1 MFSWV
6 SLLIKKSSPFIPYR
20 HPNHRLIIRTRS
32 FFGGFGYDTLL
43 NSSGVAVAAGSTL
56 GFCYWFSD
64 SNTNSFLSF
73 ADSPPKEKWEGDGT
87 QLQHSIPPENNGM
100 FLFGDSYRRRV
111 FFNYEKRIRTQSPP
125 EKVFEY
131 FASYTTPSGDVLMTP
146 TDFMRAIVPVFP
158 PSESNRIREGYLK
171 GEKGP
176 SELQCAPSKF
186 FMLFDTDN
194 DGLISF
200 SEYIFFVTLLSIPE
214 SSFSIA
220 FKMFDLDNNG
230 EIDKEEF
237 KKVMGL
243 MQTKNKQ
250 GARLRNGR
258 RFGLKD
264 SGEDGGLV
272 EYFFG
277 RDGNTCLKH
286 EKFVQFLRDLHDEIL
301 QLEFSHYDIKSRGI
315 ISARDFAL
323 SLVAAADI
331 GLTNKLLDRV
341 DEVND
346 EPHLKDIRITF
357 QEFKDF
363 AELRKKLQSL
373 SLAIF
378 TYGKA
383 NGVLTKKDFQRAT
396 SQKNW
401 EMQFK
406 KELCRNFQ
414 RGSCQ
419 YGERCKFI
427 HAKSNAFATNQ
438 QQNPNP
444 FGFGVPSNSQPKGAN
459 KPFEN
464 KWSRF
469 SPITTT
475 EAPSSRK
482 PENQPQPT
490 NHKCTDPDYCKRL
503 IVEDFEHERPLWK
516 LTCYS
521 HWKNAPCD
529 IIGDVSYEE
538 LRAAAYDDAKRGL
551 SLQSIVERERNLL
564 NSKLV
569 EFDNLLRNP
578 YTGPYKSGV
587 ASQSSFP
594 AATPNAFSPTPQNSA
609 PPSVSSFSHLGSSIN
624 SGFGMGP
631 SAPSNTAFGQPN
643 LFPNSSQTSSATNNF
658 PSANSGPFGNQF
670 PAQATRNSFTSNTT
684 SINNSGAFG
693 AESNQFSTPAKTTHN
708 ASPFSFSNQSS
719 VNPSRPVTSTNAA
732 EQAPINIQLAKNL
745 ESGTV
750 TGDASVWLK
759 EKWIPGEIPEEA
771 PPDVYVM

>member
-32 FFGGFGYDTLL
+32 FFGGFGYGDHNKSCDTLL
-43 NSSGVAVAAGSTL
+43 NSSGVAVACGSAL

-64 SNTNSFLSF
+64 SSTNSFLSF
-73 ADSPPKEKWEGDGT
+73 ADSPKEEWEGDGT
-87 QLQHSIPPENNGM
+87 QLQHSIPPVNNGK

-176 SELQCAPSKF
+176 SELQCAPSNF

-237 KKVMGL
+237 KKVMDL

-277 RDGNTCLKH
+277 KDGITCLKH

-301 QLEFSHYDIKSRGI
+301 QLEFSHYDIKSRGT
-315 ISARDFAL
+315 ISAKDFAL

-396 SQKNW
+396 SQVCGIFITNNVVDIIFHVFDTNHDGSLSADEFVTVLQRRERETSTQPREPGMKGLLSCLKN
-401 EMQFK
+401 
-406 KELCRNFQ
+406 C
-414 RGSCQ
+414 
-419 YGERCKFI
+419 
-427 HAKSNAFATNQ
+427 TT
-438 QQNPNP
+438 
-444 FGFGVPSNSQPKGAN
+444 SNS
-459 KPFEN
+459 
-464 KWSRF
+464 S
-469 SPITTT
+469 
-475 EAPSSRK
+475 
-482 PENQPQPT
+482 
-490 NHKCTDPDYCKRL
+490 YC
-503 IVEDFEHERPLWK
+503 
-516 LTCYS
+516 
-521 HWKNAPCD
+521 
-529 IIGDVSYEE
+529 
-538 LRAAAYDDAKRGL
+538 
-551 SLQSIVERERNLL
+551 
-564 NSKLV
+564 
-569 EFDNLLRNP
+569 
-578 YTGPYKSGV
+578 
-587 ASQSSFP
+587 
-594 AATPNAFSPTPQNSA
+594 
-609 PPSVSSFSHLGSSIN
+609 
-624 SGFGMGP
+624 
-631 SAPSNTAFGQPN
+631 
-643 LFPNSSQTSSATNNF
+643 
-658 PSANSGPFGNQF
+658 
-670 PAQATRNSFTSNTT
+670 
-684 SINNSGAFG
+684 
-693 AESNQFSTPAKTTHN
+693 
-708 ASPFSFSNQSS
+708 
-719 VNPSRPVTSTNAA
+719 
-732 EQAPINIQLAKNL
+732 
-745 ESGTV
+745 
-750 TGDASVWLK
+750 
-759 EKWIPGEIPEEA
+759 
-771 PPDVYVM
+771 